1 MHRSALALQKQ
12 QWWNSIC
19 MEITVRSSLFFPIL
33 QLQQIFRNRKIL
45 VNFELSVSRKQKLLA
60 AIYLEYVFAKNG

>member
-1 MHRSALALQKQ
+1 MMKFNLYGDYCKKY
-12 QWWNSIC
+12 
-19 MEITVRSSLFFPIL
+19 SLFFPIL

-60 AIYLEYVFAKNG
+60 AIYLEYIFAKNG